1 MHYEKFKFIVL
12 IPFLVLPFISCSTV
26 SHIGTDNWR
35 DYFEPGYT
43 KEEIARDFNLHRGKW
58 WNYYVRGR
66 WFAEGGYYDEAVQ
79 DFKKSISL
87 RSRDQRSARSYGL
100 HFWEYFAHRELG
112 IVYYTQGK
120 YEDAK
125 KELAISLS
133 TADSA
138 RATFYLNKCNEA
150 IIKMMKADLKPP
162 EIKVTSHANGEV
174 VNTPMAKLKGVAT
187 DDSYVNGMKIQGKR
201 LFIELAEKDLPF
213 DEIVS
218 LRAGENVISLEA
230 TDLSG
235 KSIWQDF
242 KLTLDMR
249 PPVLYLDDIRLHKRD
264 GRDIVTV
271 TGTIEDDHGVKHLYI
286 NNTEIPITP
295 DTEVD
300 FKQDIALTD
309 GHKISL
315 KVIDIAGNETNGEE
329 QIEKKASSLWPGDIL
344 NNRKYA
350 SHTNTPT
357 MIASSKVDR
366 HAVAKLLASREV
378 TAPQPPSTASS
389 PHPMKDKGKEEGS
402 SASQGTATDNIPP
415 VVHTD
420 LKPVIVH
427 DANLFFSMH
436 AHDDSGVA
444 RFFVNQQ
451 PLDIRPAN
459 HVFFNHLL
467 TLNEGENTVV
477 VRAVDTQGNQTQLS
491 PVKITK
497 KTFYLLETDAR
508 YTVALLPLRTFVGK
522 GVPPETLYSMLL
534 RSFDEEP
541 KRFNFVERDRA
552 KLEEILREQKI
563 TSTEL
568 TSPDAAIKV
577 GKIRAAEGMLFGAVE
592 EDSKGIN
599 VALRLVDTETTQVLA
614 HADVYDEDKSTENLK
629 WLMHGLSLKM
639 KRQFPMIQGGIIRV
653 SGNGF
658 HIDTG
663 ATSGLKL
670 GMKLLLFREIREGD
684 FVLKEPLDAIARIVQ
699 VQPETSFARISTKG
713 FKKIKKK
720 DFVITK

>member
-1 MHYEKFKFIVL
+1 MKLPCKKYKCIL
-12 IPFLVLPFISCSTV
+12 FLPLFVLPFISCSTV

-35 DYFEPGYT
+35 DYFEPGHT
-43 KEEIARDFNLHRGKW
+43 KEEIASDFNLHRGKW

-66 WFAEGGYYDEAVQ
+66 WFAGSGYYDEAVQ

-150 IIKMMKADLKPP
+150 IIKMTKADLKPP
-162 EIKVTSHANGEV
+162 EIKVTSHVNGAV

-187 DDSYVNGMKIQGKR
+187 DDSYVNGMRIQGER

-213 DEIVS
+213 DEIIS

-242 KLTLDMR
+242 KLILDMR
-249 PPVLYLDDIRLHKRD
+249 PPVLYLDDIQLHKK
-264 GRDIVTV
+264 GGKDIATIQ
-271 TGTIEDDHGVKHLYI
+271 GTIEDDHGVKHLSI
-286 NNTEIPITP
+286 NNTEVPLIPGK
-295 DTEVD
+295 EVN
-300 FKQDIALTD
+300 FKQDIVLANLD
-309 GHKISL
+309 KISL
-315 KVIDIAGNETNGEE
+315 RVIDIAGNETKGEE
-329 QIEKKASSLWPGDIL
+329 PIEKKASLLWPEDIL
-344 NNRKYA
+344 NTRKYT
-350 SHTNTPT
+350 SHTNTPA
-357 MIASSKVDR
+357 MIAFGKIDG
-366 HAVAKLLASREV
+366 HTVAKLLASHGE
-378 TAPQPPSTASS
+378 AALQPPSTAHS
-389 PHPMKDKGKEEGS
+389 PQPMKDT
-402 SASQGTATDNIPP
+402 TADNIPP

-420 LKPVIVH
+420 LKPAVVH
-427 DANLFFSMH
+427 DVNLFFSMH

-444 RFFVNQQ
+444 GFFVNQQ
-451 PLDIRPAN
+451 PLDIRPAK

-467 TLNEGENTVV
+467 TLNEGENAVI

-497 KTFYLLETDAR
+497 KTFYLLEADAR
-508 YTVALLPLRTFVGK
+508 YTVALLPLRTFVEK
-522 GVPPETLYSMLL
+522 EVPPETLYSMLL

-568 TSPDAAIKV
+568 TSPDTAIKV
-577 GKIRAAEGMLFGAVE
+577 GKIRSAEGMLFGSVE

-599 VALRLVDTETTQVLA
+599 VTLRLVDTETTQVLA
-614 HADVYDEDKSTENLK
+614 QADVYDEDKSAENLE
-629 WLMHGLSLKM
+629 WLMHGLSLKV

-670 GMKLLLFREIREGD
+670 GMKLLLFRETKEGD

-699 VQPETSFARISTKG
+699 VQPETSFARISKKG
-713 FKKIKKK
+713 TGKIKKK
-720 DFVITK
+720 DLVITK